1 MTTPAR
7 HWPKPALK
15 QGLVVLLVTSL
26 CISCSASTQ
35 SDNAVTQSENT
46 TSQPDDKIVM
56 SEDTKAPDQSTTTPS
71 ANTIECL
78 YTEGTQ
84 TTNYP
89 ADQTIP
95 AVDNQDYIA
104 VKSLIKVWKSPTD
117 DRYRVLIASLDGQG
131 IFSEAVNIGDN
142 AGYSKHKGPGEPYE
156 HYVSKKYARRS
167 STRHYIISPME
178 SDEFITI
185 ETEMTD
191 GLKTS
196 YTWTRNDGFIV
207 QSYVADTSKKVQC
220 DEAIF
225 DIDVPPK
232 KPLTDVYLTDC
243 DIALRNLMQAQVI
256 EHAMEHHIN
265 ELREQSTNGL
275 APADLEFAISEYD
288 NMLNDLFA
296 HVYEPL
302 DTIEA
307 TCPTTGHAAQAHET
321 AEVIR
326 TSLAAMREAQAKLV
340 AECEGLEGRE
350 APVELTK

>member
-1 MTTPAR
+1 MASRRHGLKRVAR
-7 HWPKPALK
+7 KALLTL
-15 QGLVVLLVTSL
+15 GLTSL

-35 SDNAVTQSENT
+35 SDNAVTQSDDIT
-46 TSQPDDKIVM
+46 VQPEVTIALSDE
-56 SEDTKAPDQSTTTPS
+56 STDQSQ
-71 ANTIECL
+71 NTIKCL

-84 TTNYP
+84 TYYFP
-89 ADQTIP
+89 YEVMLEAPDP
-95 AVDNQDYIA
+95 EGQDRIA
-104 VKSLIKVWKSPTD
+104 YKRLVKVWKSVTD
-117 DRYRVLIASLDGQG
+117 DRYRIFVVDLDGPG
-131 IFSEAVNIGDN
+131 ASEETVYRGNNTKYNRA
-142 AGYSKHKGPGEPYE
+142 KGPGEPE
-156 HYVSKKYARRS
+156 VHYSEQQY
-167 STRHYIISPME
+167 TRGDGDRHFAINPSE
-178 SDEFITI
+178 SVLGQPLQI
-185 ETEMTD
+185 EMTD
-191 GLKTS
+191 GVV
-196 YTWTRNDGFIV
+196 TRSTAAVESGATFL
-207 QSYVADTSKKVQC
+207 SYVADIPIEMEC
-220 DEAIF
+220 DEEIF

-232 KPLTDVYLTDC
+232 KPLTEVYLTDC
-243 DIALRNLMQAQVI
+243 DIALRSLMQAQVI

-340 AECEGLEGRE
+340 AECESLEGCE